1 MCCSMGAKTR
11 KKRSLMDP
19 RERPPAYMA
28 LLLDNGCMGLG
39 LVLPSEGEKEGWAER
54 ARTWGRAAKD
64 LLPPELSATG
74 IATAPISL

>member
-1 MCCSMGAKTR
+1 
-11 KKRSLMDP
+11 
-19 RERPPAYMA
+19 MA

-64 LLPPELSATG
+64 LLPQELSATG
-74 IATAPISL
+74 IAAAPISL